1 MSDEAHIRE
10 LANDVLDIAR
20 NRLLVNL
27 RYLDTALT
35 FPIRAVYDG
44 TIASDG
50 RNLLFDPVF
59 VLRTYNRSKEKIT
72 RVYLHTVLH
81 CVFHHQMAGKE
92 VNRQRWDLACDIA
105 AESVINELGLI
116 CTNTDQKVRQE
127 YVTRQIKRRTGFL
140 TAEKIYA
147 FLRSA
152 DQGNL
157 LKWQELFIADDH
169 SPWYENDTAADPYIS
184 GTDSTAVMRMPDDD
198 IISEW
203 KEIAEHVQMEIE
215 MYAKVR
221 GSESSS
227 MIQNLRAVNREKYDY
242 TAFLR
247 QFAVYHEDLKVSED
261 EFDYIYYTYGLNK
274 YGRMPLIEPL
284 EYRYSSKIHDFVI
297 AIDTSG
303 SVAGEQ
309 VRLFL
314 QKTYNILR
322 EQNAFAG
329 VLNVHIIQC
338 DAEIQSDTV
347 ITCTEDLERYTA
359 HPEIK
364 GLGGTDFRPVFRYVD
379 ELIKT
384 GKLSDLKGLL
394 YFTDG
399 LGTFPETMPE
409 YRTAFI
415 FIDEGYSTPDV
426 PVWAMK
432 VVLQAEELQE

>member
-1 MSDEAHIRE
+1 MSDEDHIRE

-44 TIASDG
+44 TFASDG

-147 FLRSA
+147 FLRAA
-152 DQGNL
+152 DQDDL
-157 LKWQELFIADDH
+157 LKWQELFIADEH
-169 SPWYENDTAADPYIS
+169 SPWYKNDTAADPYIS
-184 GTDSTAVMRMPDDD
+184 GTDSTAVMRTPDDD

-347 ITCTEDLERYTA
+347 ITCTEDLERYAA
-359 HPEIK
+359 HPEIR

-379 ELIKT
+379 ELIKS
-384 GKLSDLKGLL
+384 GELSDLKGLL

-399 LGTFPETMPE
+399 LGTFPETMPD
-409 YRTAFI
+409 YKTAFI
-415 FIDEGYSTPDV
+415 FVDEGYSTPDV